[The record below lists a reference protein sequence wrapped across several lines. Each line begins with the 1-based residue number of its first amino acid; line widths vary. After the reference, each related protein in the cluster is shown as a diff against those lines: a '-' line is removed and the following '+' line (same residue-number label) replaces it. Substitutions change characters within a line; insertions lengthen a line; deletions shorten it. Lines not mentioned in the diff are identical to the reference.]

1 VFVLDN
7 GVVLKP
13 TKCSPLSMTAMGW
26 TTAVFDGSQ
35 TTVSAGD
42 VVFAARAGLPV
53 REFQRLLRPPGKPHL
68 YKSVDHVYKDI
79 SWTPANGT
87 RIATHSEQC
96 RHQHIRSEGTEGGH
110 TVWRTPS
117 ELAAYLVAI
126 GDPSALALCA
136 NTSLGESLSASL
148 SDLLE
153 DDASF
158 VQCMCAALPKN
169 DEVDDVPIVPTQNLS
184 LHLGLSC
191 LRRPARQSGAFEYC
205 MPEHTSAT
213 ERSIYPKVRVAFED
227 ARSYKSRDVL
237 THTMLLDTFAAHRPD
252 AARGAWGRA
261 ADRGALAF
269 DCVYTRS
276 ADGTLRRRLWIR
288 DEGTGQ
294 KETIEG
300 DHRHDDRAGESRE
313 DNRLRARV
321 DKLEWVTHSTEHAKG
336 YELLI
341 HSSYFRHTRTYDQC
355 MYYIPLNGTS
365 YSMHRVDDE
374 GHEVCT

>member
-1 VFVLDN
+1 
-7 GVVLKP
+7 
-13 TKCSPLSMTAMGW
+13 M
-26 TTAVFDGSQ
+26 
-35 TTVSAGD
+35 
-42 VVFAARAGLPV
+42 
-53 REFQRLLRPPGKPHL
+53 
-68 YKSVDHVYKDI
+68 
-79 SWTPANGT
+79 
-87 RIATHSEQC
+87 
-96 RHQHIRSEGTEGGH
+96 
-110 TVWRTPS
+110 
-117 ELAAYLVAI
+117 
-126 GDPSALALCA
+126 
-136 NTSLGESLSASL
+136 
-148 SDLLE
+148 
-153 DDASF
+153 
-158 VQCMCAALPKN
+158 
-169 DEVDDVPIVPTQNLS
+169 DDV
-184 LHLGLSC
+184 C
-191 LRRPARQSGAFEYC
+191 
-205 MPEHTSAT
+205 
-213 ERSIYPKVRVAFED
+213 
-227 ARSYKSRDVL
+227 
-237 THTMLLDTFAAHRPD
+237 
-252 AARGAWGRA
+252 WGRA

-276 ADGTLRRRLWIR
+276 ADGTLRRRLWIQ